1 MFASFE
7 LHFDKTHSIEIPYIL
22 LLFENKIL
30 TLLEKPFLNLNECYA
45 ILRVVIPQEIL
56 LRGPQLF
63 SGVHFIKLKCHFW
76 HFKHHFW
83 HLKHHL
89 WHLECQNMGIINAS
103 FGILRSIDS
112 KIK

>member
-1 MFASFE
+1 MVGNRMFASFE
-7 LHFDKTHSIEIPYIL
+7 LNFDKTHSIEIPYIL

-63 SGVHFIKLKCHFW
+63 SRVNFIKLKCHFW
-76 HFKHHFW
+76 HFKHHF
-83 HLKHHL
+83 